1 MSRLGR
7 NELNYGAQHTIEHTL
22 RKIGEVTVDEVNAL
36 ARRLLSQ
43 RYGGAVLGPYTS
55 KRSLPQQLRAMVS

>member
-7 NELNYGAQHTIEHTL
+7 NELNYGAQRTIEDTL
-22 RKIGEVTVDEVNAL
+22 RRIDEVTVEEVNAV
-36 ARRLLSQ
+36 AHRLLSQ
-43 RYGGAVLGPYTS
+43 RYGAAVVGPYAS